1 MFALM
6 NGFLAVTILFS
17 LYSYYFNKKFYFY
30 AKPLPILTLIIFRT
44 TTFVQNPNSI
54 DLLIIFALIFG
65 MSGDLFIIF
74 DNKFLF
80 GLASFLI
87 GHILYITYF
96 LLGDIKLNLYAT
108 LIISVATVVT
118 LVGMYFTKNKEFK
131 NILIPPIV
139 IYTSVLAFALIT
151 AISYDLTKY
160 SKLLFFSIG
169 LGLFFISDGLLSF
182 DKFVRKFK
190 FTYIFI
196 LLTYYLAQTLIVYG
210 SF

>member
-30 AKPLPILTLIIFRT
+30 AKPLPILALIIFRT
-44 TTFVQNPNSI
+44 ISFVQNPNSI

-108 LIISVATVVT
+108 LFISVVTAVT

-139 IYTSVLAFALIT
+139 IYTSILAFALIT

-196 LLTYYLAQTLIVYG
+196 LATYYLAQTLIVYG

>member
-1 MFALM
+1 MFAIM
-6 NGFLAVTILFS
+6 NGFLAVTILLS
-17 LYSYYFNKKFYFY
+17 LYCYYRSKKLYFY

-44 TTFVQNPNSI
+44 ISFVQNPNSI

-74 DNKFLF
+74 DDKFLF

-87 GHILYITYF
+87 GHVLYITYF
-96 LLGDIKLNLYAT
+96 LLGDIKLNIYAA
-108 LIISVATVVT
+108 IIIFVATSVT
-118 LVGMYFTKNKEFK
+118 LVGMYFTKNKEFNNK
-131 NILIPPIV
+131 LIPPIIV
-139 IYTSVLAFALIT
+139 YTLVLAFALVA

-160 SKLLFFSIG
+160 SNLRFFSIG
-169 LGLFFISDGLLSF
+169 LGLFFISDGLLSL
-182 DKFVRKFK
+182 DKFIKKFK

-196 LLTYYLAQTLIVYG
+196 LLTYYLAQTFIVYG